1 MKTDKNELTL
11 TIPVILSGLILGLCF
26 PPFASTYAVLLLLLP
41 FIHSIYL
48 MPERSAKFGFL
59 FGFSMSV
66 TALYW
71 IFSNA
76 GADALWIKIVS
87 GFGMFVVNATFY
99 SIFGLLYKASHKIF
113 RDKAIWT
120 VPLLWGGMEHL
131 MQWEEFAFPWTLL
144 AHLFTGKTKFIQIAE
159 FTGAISVS
167 MLMIFISVI
176 LYLGIK
182 YFSEKKYFSA
192 SVTVQCAIFITIG
205 LVLFGHFRMDH
216 FNSDTEKMPS
226 IKATMIHPSLEI
238 EEKWKSEN
246 FNNIVNTQ
254 FALSGQSLNENPDLI
269 IWGESN
275 FPKYLENNPSFMRD
289 FILYSANKKVDLCI
303 GSLGYDY
310 FPNTETFNKYNSVFF
325 FDQNNNISRYDKRKL
340 VPFGERF
347 PLSQYLTFLE
357 EISLGQANFDKGTN
371 TKPFVM
377 TNGHKFS
384 SNVCYEGVFPYY
396 NAMLVRN
403 GSEFIVNVSNDAW
416 YECSKQ
422 IYQHSRFTVFRAI
435 ENRRSIIRLAN
446 KAENSVFLP
455 SGEQKILFD
464 HAGSLYKVVDVPM
477 NNKLTFFTRYGYWF
491 ARLTILLNSAILLLA
506 LIMFAKDKTGKK

>member
-1 MKTDKNELTL
+1 MFKDKHL

-26 PPFASTYAVLLLLLP
+26 PPFVSSYAVLLLLLP

-48 MPERSAKFGFL
+48 MPERSARFGFL
-59 FGFSMSV
+59 FGLSLSV

-87 GFGMFVVNATFY
+87 GLGMFVVNATFY
-99 SIFGLLYKASHKIF
+99 AIFGLLYKASYKIF
-113 RDKAIWT
+113 RNEAIWT

-144 AHLFTGKTKFIQIAE
+144 AHLFTGKTKFIQISE
-159 FTGAISVS
+159 FTGVISVS
-167 MLMIFISVI
+167 MIMIFISVL
-176 LYLGIK
+176 LYLGLK
-182 YFSEKKYFSA
+182 YFSEKKYFAA
-192 SVTVQCAIFITIG
+192 SVSTQSALMIIAIMI
-205 LVLFGHFRMDH
+205 LFGHFRMDH
-216 FNSDTEKMPS
+216 FNSETGKMPA
-226 IKATMIHPSLEI
+226 IKAAMIHPSLEI

-246 FNNIVNTQ
+246 FENIVSSQ
-254 FALSGQSLNENPDLI
+254 FSLSDNSLNEEPDMI

-275 FPKYLENNPSFMRD
+275 FPRYLENNPSYVRD
-289 FILYSANKKVDLCI
+289 FILYSVNKKVDLCI

-310 FPNTETFNKYNSVFF
+310 FPETEAFNKYNSVFF
-325 FDQNNNISRYDKRKL
+325 FDQNNQIGRYDKRKL

-371 TKPFVM
+371 TKPFIM
-377 TNGHKFS
+377 TNGHQFH
-384 SNVCYEGVFPYY
+384 SNICYEGVFPYY
-396 NAMLVRN
+396 NALIVRN

-416 YECSKQ
+416 YEGSKQ

-435 ENRRSIIRLAN
+435 ENRRTIVRLAN
-446 KAENSVFLP
+446 KAENSLFLP

-464 HAGSLYKVVDVPM
+464 HAGSLYKVVNVPM
-477 NNKLTFFTRYGYWF
+477 NNEMTFFTKYGFWF
-491 ARLTILLNSAILLLA
+491 ARIIILLNSLILILA
-506 LIMFAKDKTGKK
+506 LIMFIKEKTGKK